1 MTPIEARKFC
11 REFEAVIGGR
21 AKVWM
26 SISGKQHE
34 AALDVLIY
42 TQWPGREADIRFT
55 ADDFDE
61 ACARVRSEW
70 DKHKA
75 DITADKIKRL
85 AIEII
90 KITDAKGVCMEA
102 DLRCLYYFSDADVS
116 ELGAAAV
123 EAANRM
129 AGRGPF
135 SIVKTPGG
143 NGAPAVDEET
153 P

>member
-11 REFEAVIGGR
+11 REFEAFIGPR
-21 AKVWM
+21 SKVWM
-26 SISGKQHE
+26 SVSDKAHGS
-34 AALDVLIY
+34 ALDVSIY
-42 TQWPGREADIRFT
+42 TQWPGRDAEVNFH

-61 ACARVRSEW
+61 ACSRVRSEW

-75 DITADKIKRL
+75 DLIADKIKRL

-102 DLRCLYYFSDADVS
+102 DLRCLYHFSDADVS
-116 ELGAAAV
+116 EHGAAAV
-123 EAANRM
+123 DVANRM

-143 NGAPAVDEET
+143 NGAPSEDDES
-153 P
+153 